1 MDSRLNNTTPLSPAV
16 SGFIYALI
24 AYGLWGAFPLYFSLL
39 DSVSPIEVVAHRVI
53 WSLVFLLGILAITRG
68 WGSLRAVF
76 RSRRG
81 LLLLGLAAIAITV
94 NWTTYVYA
102 VSINQVVESSL
113 GYFINPLVSVAL
125 GVLIL
130 AERLRIGQ
138 WIAVG
143 IATLGV
149 VIIGVGAGSIPVIGL
164 TLAFSFGSYGLL
176 KKMAGISAIPGLTI
190 ETMMLFPIAAV
201 ILAFAEIQGSA
212 AFVLDGVGISILLI
226 LLGPV
231 TAIPLLAY
239 VGGANRLPLSTLGI
253 MQYLTPT
260 VLFILGITVFGQSV
274 TTLEWLGYST
284 IWAALAVFSFDTIR
298 HSGRTNRSDE
308 LEVTEPT

>member
-24 AYGLWGAFPLYFSLL
+24 AYVLWGAFPLYFALL

-53 WSLVFLLGILAITRG
+53 WSLVFLLGILAVTRG
-68 WGSLRAVF
+68 WSSLGSVF
-76 RSRRG
+76 KSRRAM
-81 LLLLGLAAIAITV
+81 LLLALAAIAITV

-130 AERLRIGQ
+130 SEKLRTGQ
-138 WIAVG
+138 WTAVV

-149 VIIGVGAGSIPVIGL
+149 VIIGIGAGTIPYIGL
-164 TLAFSFGSYGLL
+164 VLAFSFGTYGLV
-176 KKMAGISAIPGLTI
+176 KKMAGVSAIPGLTI
-190 ETMMLFPIAAV
+190 ETMILFPIAAGV
-201 ILAFAEIQGSA
+201 LAFAEIQGSA
-212 AFVLDGVGISILLI
+212 AFIVDGPGISILLL
-226 LLGPV
+226 LLGPI

-274 TTLEWLGYST
+274 TLVEWIGYST
-284 IWAALAVFSFDTIR
+284 IWAALALFSFDTIR
-298 HSGRTNRSDE
+298 HSGRPNRSDQ